1 MGQFGGGM
9 NRIWHETRQAHT
21 ESYYAATA
29 NDAFDEGAL
38 NGADEADVCVIG
50 AGYTGVSTALHLAE
64 KGYKV
69 VVLEANKLGWGASGR
84 NGGHVGTGQRKEQAD
99 LEASLG
105 AERAKILWDYGL
117 EAVATV
123 EARVQKHQIACDF
136 KKGILH
142 VANKASAVPG
152 FHDGVRHLRDNYGYD
167 QAEFVDGAGVEAM
180 VGSSKYHAGY
190 LDHGS
195 RHLHPLNYL
204 LGLAR
209 AAKQAGVRFYQ
220 DSPVTHYDKGEP
232 AKVHTD
238 KGSVV
243 ATYVVFATNGYLHKL
258 EPRLARKIMPINN
271 FVLATEP
278 LSESVARSLIRDDVA
293 VQDSLFVI
301 NYWKLSGDNRL
312 IFGGGENYSSRFPAD
327 IKQFV
332 RKYMLRVYPQLAD
345 VNIDYGWGGTL
356 AITLNR
362 MPSFGRLESN
372 VFYGQGYS
380 GHGVP
385 TATMGGKLLA
395 EAVSGTAERFD
406 VLSSLP
412 QPMFPGGTLLRWPGL
427 VAGMLYYSLLDKL

>member
-1 MGQFGGGM
+1 M

-21 ESYYAATA
+21 DSYYAATA
-29 NDAFDEGAL
+29 NIQFEEGPL
-38 NGADEADVCVIG
+38 TGAETADVVVIG

-64 KGYKV
+64 KGYSV
-69 VVLEANKLGWGASGR
+69 VVLEANRIGWGASGR

-105 AERAKILWDYGL
+105 KERAKILWDFGL

-123 EARVQKHQIACDF
+123 EERIHKHKIQCDL
-136 KKGILH
+136 KQGILH
-142 VANKASAVPG
+142 VANKASEVEDFRA
-152 FHDGVRHLRDNYGYD
+152 GVNTLRNDYGYS
-167 QAEFVDGAGVEAM
+167 QAEFVDKDQVGEM
-180 VGSSKYHAGY
+180 VGNQRYHAGY
-190 LDHGS
+190 LDRGS

-204 LGLAR
+204 LGLASAAR
-209 AAKQAGVRFYQ
+209 AAGVRFYQ

-232 AKVHTD
+232 AVVHT
-238 KGSVV
+238 GQGQVS
-243 ATYVVFATNGYLHKL
+243 ATYVVFATNGYLSKL

-278 LSESVARSLIRDDVA
+278 LDDATAQSLIRDDVA

-312 IFGGGENYSSRFPAD
+312 IFGGGENYSSRFPSD
-327 IKQFV
+327 IKSFV
-332 RKYMLRVYPQLAD
+332 RKYMLRVYPQLA
-345 VNIDYGWGGTL
+345 NTRIDYGWGGTL

-362 MPSFGRLESN
+362 MPCFGRLEPN

-406 VLSSLP
+406 VMATLP
-412 QPMFPGGTLLRWPGL
+412 QPTFPGGTLLRWPGL

>member
-1 MGQFGGGM
+1 M

-21 ESYYAATA
+21 DSYYAATA
-29 NDAFDEGAL
+29 NEGFDEGAL
-38 NGADEADVCVIG
+38 EGQVRADVCVIG

-64 KGYKV
+64 KGYQV
-69 VVLEANKLGWGASGR
+69 VVLEANKIGWGASGR
-84 NGGHVGTGQRKEQAD
+84 NGGHVGTGQRKDQAD

-105 AERAKILWDYGL
+105 FERAKLLWDFGL

-123 EARVQKHQIACDF
+123 EERIKRHKIACDL
-136 KKGILH
+136 KQGILH
-142 VANKASAVPG
+142 LANKASEVEGLKA
-152 FHDGVRHLRDNYGYD
+152 GVQTLRDRYHYEE
-167 QAEFVDGAGVEAM
+167 AEFVDRDAVQQM
-180 VGSSKYHAGY
+180 VGSAGYHAGY
-190 LDHGS
+190 LDRGS

-204 LGLAR
+204 LGLAK
-209 AAKQAGVRFYQ
+209 AAKQAGVQFYQ

-232 AKVHTD
+232 AQVHTAA
-238 KGSVV
+238 GSVQ
-243 ATYVVFATNGYLHKL
+243 AAYVVFATNGYLHKL

-278 LSESVARSLIRDDVA
+278 LAESVARSLIRDDVA

-312 IFGGGENYSSRFPAD
+312 IFGGGENYTSRFPSD

-332 RKYMLRVYPQLAD
+332 RKYMLKVYPQLAETR
-345 VNIDYGWGGTL
+345 IEYGWGGTL

-362 MPSFGRLESN
+362 MPSFGRLEPN

-385 TATMGGKLLA
+385 TATMAGKLLA
-395 EAVSGTAERFD
+395 EAISGTAERFD
-406 VLSSLP
+406 VLASLP